1 MSKCGGISDLIPFLS
16 KKKAASTEA
25 AFFYLMNVKGIP
37 LYALHK
43 PKGH

>member
-25 AFFYLMNVKGIP
+25 AFFFE
-37 LYALHK
+37 
-43 PKGH
+43 